1 MKKEFEKIIIA
12 LLLVIYG
19 TGIMFIPHSYQQLFI
34 ILLLVWAA
42 ISMII
47 IIMEDTEKGKSVED
61 SIQILP
67 IIIFFSMLIVVG
79 FLHQRDVIDFLRR
92 MIE

>member
-42 ISMII
+42 ILMII
-47 IIMEDTEKGKSVED
+47 TITEHTEKGKSVED
-61 SIQILP
+61 SMQILP

>member
-42 ISMII
+42 ILMII
-47 IIMEDTEKGKSVED
+47 TIIEHTEKGKSVED

>member
-12 LLLVIYG
+12 LLMVIYG

-34 ILLLVWAA
+34 ILLLVWAV

-47 IIMEDTEKGKSVED
+47 TITEHTEKGKSVED